1 MEIKELRELSPKD
14 LDAKIAELH
23 QKQFELSRQK
33 AVGQLEHPDQIK
45 IIRKDLAKAET
56 VKRER
61 ELQIKVP
68 EAKSAKK

>member
-14 LDAKIAELH
+14 LDAKIAELR
-23 QKQFELSRQK
+23 QKQFEISRQK

-61 ELQIKVP
+61 ELQIKAP
-68 EAKSAKK
+68 SAKAAKK

>member
-14 LDAKIAELH
+14 LDAKIAEFR

-61 ELQIKVP
+61 ELQIKAP
-68 EAKSAKK
+68 SAK

>member
-14 LDAKIAELH
+14 LDAKIAELR
-23 QKQFELSRQK
+23 QKQFEISRQK

-61 ELQIKVP
+61 ELQIKAP
-68 EAKSAKK
+68 SAK

>member
-1 MEIKELRELSPKD
+1 MEIKELRDLSPKD
-14 LDAKIAELH
+14 LDGKIAELR
-23 QKQFELSRQK
+23 QKMFELSRQK

-61 ELQIKVP
+61 ELQIKAP
-68 EAKSAKK
+68 SAK